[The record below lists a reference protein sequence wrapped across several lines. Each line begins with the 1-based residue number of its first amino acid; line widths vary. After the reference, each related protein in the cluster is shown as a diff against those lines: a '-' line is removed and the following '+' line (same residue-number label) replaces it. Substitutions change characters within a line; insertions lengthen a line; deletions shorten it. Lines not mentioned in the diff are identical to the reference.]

1 MSDIKLQAII
11 QCAAC
16 DRAAETQYH
25 RRWLLVDQEGYALS
39 EDKAALAQ
47 LTTEVRLG
55 YLVLRAPG
63 RLRLDIPMDV
73 LEDDDEAFEQVYL
86 QANKSVRAVNEGE
99 LANAWLSTYFTY
111 PVRLMKLH
119 PDEATPE

>member
-47 LTTEVRLG
+47 LTTEVDDRW
-55 YLVLRAPG
+55 LRRIVDFQTPG
-63 RLRLDIPMDV
+63 EI
-73 LEDDDEAFEQVYL
+73 
-86 QANKSVRAVNEGE
+86 G
-99 LANAWLSTYFTY
+99 
-111 PVRLMKLH
+111 
-119 PDEATPE
+119 